1 MADRVA
7 LGDLVGAGPG
17 LAVEVDDDRIA
28 RILAAAGLDDDGEA
42 ARTADVLRQVLSDL
56 ADEPLAV
63 RLGGW
68 RVDVSATALRAGVGA
83 SLMVAAIEAVG
94 IDSVPVVVLTAV
106 LPFLV
111 DIEHIEVSPAD
122 RIVLAALK
130 TNLASPQNR
139 RALWDALP
147 PDLQHELSFL
157 EFADL
162 LDRLS
167 QANLIQAVDDE
178 RYGLPAKHGIFRG
191 RFGPR
196 SHGKH
201 AKNPRQLRSS

>member
-1 MADRVA
+1 MADTVT
-7 LGDLVGAGPG
+7 LGELIGTWAGQAPT
-17 LAVEVDDDRIA
+17 VEVDDDRIA
-28 RILAAAGLDDDGEA
+28 RVLAAAGLDDDGEA
-42 ARTADVLRQVLSDL
+42 ARTAEILRQILSDL

-63 RLGGW
+63 RLGSW
-68 RVDVSATALRAGVGA
+68 RVGVPAAALRAGVGA
-83 SLMVAAIEAVG
+83 ALMVAAIEAVG

-111 DIEHIEVSPAD
+111 DIEHVEVSQAD

-130 TNLASPQNR
+130 TSLRSPQDR
-139 RALWDALP
+139 RTLWDALP
-147 PDLQHELSFL
+147 PDLRHELSFL

-167 QANLIQAVDDE
+167 QASLIRAVDDE
-178 RYGLPAKHGIFRG
+178 RYGIPAKHGIFRG

-201 AKNPRQLRSS
+201 TETARQL